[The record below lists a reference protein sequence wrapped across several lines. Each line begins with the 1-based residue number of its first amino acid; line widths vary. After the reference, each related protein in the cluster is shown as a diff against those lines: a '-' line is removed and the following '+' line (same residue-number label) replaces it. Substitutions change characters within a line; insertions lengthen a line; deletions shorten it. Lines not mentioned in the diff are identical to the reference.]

1 MNNTT
6 HYKKIKG
13 VINIMTRSTA
23 PNAKLTLL
31 ALAIS
36 SFGIGST
43 EFISVGLLPLI
54 TNDFG
59 ISLSTAGLTVS
70 IYALGVTIG
79 APLLTV
85 LTSRLDRKK
94 VLLLVMVLFI
104 VGNLWV
110 AIAPTFSLL
119 LIGRIIS
126 ALAHGVFMSIAS
138 VIAADVVAPNKRASA
153 IAFMFTG
160 LTLATVT
167 GVPLGTFIGQVTD
180 WRMSFIFIVIIGLIG
195 LISNALLVPSN
206 LTKSNPI
213 SARDIGKVLG
223 NIRMLLILFITAI
236 GYGGVFVVYT
246 YVSPILEKHM
256 GYSPHAIV
264 VILVVYGICVAIGN
278 TLGGHFANNNPLRAI
293 FVFFI
298 GLALALLGI
307 NFSFDSHIIGLIM
320 VLIMGL
326 FMFMNVPGLQ
336 LYAVQL
342 SEKYVPTAT
351 AMASA
356 LNISAFNIG
365 IFLGSYVGGLIVR
378 YQSLNHTPIYGFLMV
393 MVAASI
399 TLAWMIFENKQKDSS
414 ANEFSTLSKT

>member
-1 MNNTT
+1 MNDT
-6 HYKKIKG
+6 K
-13 VINIMTRSTA
+13 A

-36 SFGIGST
+36 AFGIGST

-54 TNDFG
+54 TEDFD
-59 ISLSTAGLTVS
+59 ITLSTAGLTVS

-79 APLLTV
+79 APLLTA
-85 LTSRLDRKK
+85 LTSRLSRKN

-104 VGNLWV
+104 IGNLL
-110 AIAPTFSLL
+110 AALAPSFSLL
-119 LIGRIIS
+119 LTGRVIS
-126 ALAHGVFMSIAS
+126 ALAHGVFMSIAT

-180 WRMSFIFIVIIGLIG
+180 WRMSFIFIVVIGIIG
-195 LISNALLVPSN
+195 LISNALLVPSQ
-206 LTKSNPI
+206 LSKGNPI
-213 SARDIGKVLG
+213 SIRDIGKVLG

-236 GYGGVFVVYT
+236 GYGGAFVVYT
-246 YVSPILEKHM
+246 YVSPILEQYM
-256 GYSPHAIV
+256 GYSPQAIV
-264 VILVVYGICVAIGN
+264 IILVVYGICVAIGN
-278 TLGGHFANNNPLRAI
+278 TLGGRFANNNPLRSI
-293 FVFFI
+293 FIIFL

-307 NFSFDSHIIGLIM
+307 NFFLESSIVGLIM
-320 VLIMGL
+320 VFMMGL

-342 SEKYVPTAT
+342 SEKHIPSAIS
-351 AMASA
+351 MASA

-365 IFLGSYVGGLIVR
+365 IFLGSYIGGFIVR
-378 YQSLNHTPIYGFLMV
+378 YQSLAYTPIYGFGMV
-393 MVAASI
+393 MLAAA
-399 TLAWMIFENKQKDSS
+399 TTFLWLLFDRNKQ
-414 ANEFSTLSKT
+414 

>member
-1 MNNTT
+1 MTT
-6 HYKKIKG
+6 TK
-13 VINIMTRSTA
+13 A
-23 PNAKLTLL
+23 LNAKLTLL

-36 SFGIGST
+36 AFGIGST

-54 TNDFG
+54 TNDLG

-79 APLLTV
+79 APLLTA
-85 LTSRLDRKK
+85 LTSRLSRKN

-104 VGNLWV
+104 AGNLL
-110 AIAPTFSLL
+110 AALAPTFSIL

-138 VIAADVVAPNKRASA
+138 VIAAEVVEPNKRASA

-180 WRMSFIFIVIIGLIG
+180 WRMSFIFIVLIGLIG

-206 LTKSNPI
+206 LSKGEPVSI
-213 SARDIGKVLG
+213 RDIGKVLG
-223 NIRMLLILFITAI
+223 NLRMLLILFITAI

-246 YVSPILEKHM
+246 YVSPILEQHM
-256 GYSPHAIV
+256 GYSSHAIV
-264 VILVVYGICVAIGN
+264 IILVVYGICVAIGN

-293 FVFFI
+293 FIIFI
-298 GLALALLGI
+298 GLALSLLGI
-307 NFSFDSHIIGLIM
+307 NFFLQSHIFGLLM

-342 SEKYVPTAT
+342 AEKHVPSAT
-351 AMASA
+351 TMASA

-365 IFLGSYVGGLIVR
+365 IFLGSYLGGLIIDHL
-378 YQSLNHTPIYGFLMV
+378 SLAQTPMYGFLMV
-393 MVAASI
+393 LLAAFV
-399 TLAWMIFENKQKDSS
+399 TLIWLLLDKNKK
-414 ANEFSTLSKT
+414 

>member
-1 MNNTT
+1 
-6 HYKKIKG
+6 
-13 VINIMTRSTA
+13 MTRSTT

-85 LTSRLDRKK
+85 LTSRLGRKK

-110 AIAPTFSLL
+110 AMAPTFSLL

-126 ALAHGVFMSIAS
+126 ALAHGVFMSIAA

-180 WRMSFIFIVIIGLIG
+180 WRMSFLFIVIIGIIG
-195 LISNALLVPSN
+195 LISNALLVPNN
-206 LTKSNPI
+206 LSKSSPI
-213 SARDIGKVLG
+213 SLRDIGKVLS
-223 NIRMLLILFITAI
+223 NLRMLLILFITAI

-264 VILVVYGICVAIGN
+264 VILVIYGICVAIGN

-293 FVFFI
+293 FFIFI

-307 NFSFDSHIIGLIM
+307 NFSIESQIMGLIM
-320 VLIMGL
+320 VFLMGI

-342 SEKYVPTAT
+342 SEKYVPSAT

-365 IFLGSYVGGLIVR
+365 IFIGSYVGGLIVH
-378 YQSLNHTPIYGFLMV
+378 YQSLRHTPLYGFLMV
-393 MVAASI
+393 IVAAGV
-399 TLAWMIFENKQKDSS
+399 TLVWLLLENKQKDSS
-414 ANEFSTLSKT
+414 AA